1 MSGHIFFVSAILCIN
16 IVEILEMA
24 DILSDWRD
32 LKPSFTLVAVFLLI
46 LNLGP

>member
-1 MSGHIFFVSAILCIN
+1 MSYQVFFVSAILCRN

-32 LKPSFTLVAVFLLI
+32 LKPPFTLVTVFLLI